1 MLTDTVLPG
10 FPPLDTQKR
19 CLDCGERL
27 FSSRDNWTSYTDGE
41 FGSWELS
48 LPESGV
54 SATEQFRDSKG
65 NVGNHTSDCHYREL
79 PPIALWQE
87 DPDIA
92 ERIRAKLLR
101 AKGLPV
107 D

>member
-10 FPPLDTQKR
+10 FPPLDTQKG
-19 CLDCGERL
+19 CLDCDELL
-27 FSSRDNWTSYTDGE
+27 FSSSDNWTSYTKEE
-41 FGSWELS
+41 FDAWERS
-48 LPESGV
+48 LPDSGV
-54 SATEQFRDSKG
+54 SSTAKFRDSKG
-65 NVGNHTSDCHYREL
+65 NVGNHAPRCRYREL

-87 DPDIA
+87 DPEIA
-92 ERIRAKLLR
+92 ERIRAKLLH